1 MKQGG
6 TAGGEVKLLII
17 QIFDDYTRH
26 EIYFQ
31 PKAFNFDYSYT
42 MEEKVSQQAIQR
54 YSQQY
59 SRKIL
64 DRFFAGKQFITGQE
78 LLGLSEVEQIN
89 LFIVQ
94 SLFKTWKA
102 EMLKSRSVYFDYE
115 AEVVQEAQQNLMNI
129 LSRHIRIE
137 RKHLEP
143 LLTSAVA
150 QTLNDVLNPYDF
162 FTKLVTGNDN
172 ELHLDTF
179 KEELKYLKLNKAPL
193 LRLFQILQ
201 EKKITVI
208 SGNEAFAILDKIL
221 EELNFSPEDI
231 EPLLEKLS
239 LVEPVQMETFFE
251 KKTGTVS
258 AAQATKSTGV
268 QPKEV
273 KTLVDGFQKINVI
286 KESLTINQ
294 KFMFTK
300 ALFAGDFEKF
310 SEAINELDKRNN
322 FNEAMDYLS
331 THLSQWDQESEEF
344 HEFMEMIEKRFN

>member
-1 MKQGG
+1 MANRKI
-6 TAGGEVKLLII
+6 KLFII
-17 QIFDDYTRH
+17 QIFDDKTH
-26 EIYFQ
+26 VEIYFK

-42 MEEKVSQQAIQR
+42 MEEKVSPQAIQG

-64 DRFFAGKQFITGQE
+64 DRFFVGKQFISGQE
-78 LLGLSEVEQIN
+78 LLSLSEVEQIN
-89 LFIVQ
+89 LFIIQ
-94 SLFKTWKA
+94 TLFKAWKT
-102 EMLKSRSVYFDYE
+102 EMMNTRSVYFDYE
-115 AEVVQEAQQNLMNI
+115 SEAVKEAQQNLMNI
-129 LSRHIRIE
+129 LSRHIQVD

-143 LLTSAVA
+143 LLVNAVC

-162 FTKLVTGNDN
+162 FTKLITGNNN
-172 ELHLDTF
+172 ELNLEDF
-179 KEELKYLKLNKAPL
+179 KDDLKYLKLNKAPL
-193 LRLFQILQ
+193 LRLSQILQ
-201 EKKITVI
+201 EKKTLTI

-239 LVEPVQMETFFE
+239 IIEPVTLERFYEGKHTPKAATPVNKISAPAKETR
-251 KKTGTVS
+251 TI
-258 AAQATKSTGV
+258 A
-268 QPKEV
+268 
-273 KTLVDGFQKINVI
+273 DDFQKINVI

-310 SEAINELDKRNN
+310 SEAITELDKRND

-331 THLSQWDQESEEF
+331 THLGKWDQESEEF
-344 HEFMEMIEKRFN
+344 HEFMEMIEKRFS

>member
-1 MKQGG
+1 
-6 TAGGEVKLLII
+6 
-17 QIFDDYTRH
+17 
-26 EIYFQ
+26 
-31 PKAFNFDYSYT
+31 

-78 LLGLSEVEQIN
+78 LLSLSEVEQIN
-89 LFIVQ
+89 LFIIQ
-94 SLFKTWKA
+94 SLFKTWKT
-102 EMLKSRSVYFDYE
+102 EMVKSRSVYFDYE
-115 AEVVQEAQQNLMNI
+115 AEAVIDAQQNLMNI
-129 LSRHIRIE
+129 LSRHIRVE
-137 RKHLEP
+137 RNHLEP
-143 LLTSAVA
+143 LLTSAVT

-162 FTKLVTGNDN
+162 FTKLVTGNNN

-193 LRLFQILQ
+193 LRLFQMLQ
-201 EKKITVI
+201 EKKITTI

-239 LVEPVQMETFFE
+239 LVEPVQMETFYNVN
-251 KKTGTVS
+251 TG
-258 AAQATKSTGV
+258 AAPAVNTAKVVAVPTKEG
-268 QPKEV
+268 
-273 KTLVDGFQKINVI
+273 KTLVDDFQKINVI

-310 SEAINELDKRNN
+310 SEAINELDKRKD
-322 FNEAMDYLS
+322 FNEAMDYLG